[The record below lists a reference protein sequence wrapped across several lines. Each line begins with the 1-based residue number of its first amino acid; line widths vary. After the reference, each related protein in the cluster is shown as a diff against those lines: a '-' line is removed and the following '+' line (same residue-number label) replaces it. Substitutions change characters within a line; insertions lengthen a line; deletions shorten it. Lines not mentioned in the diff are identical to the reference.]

1 MKVEKKNSFNYY
13 YPDVSVQC
21 KEINSNEVEIENPF
35 LLVEVLSKS
44 TASTDKVKKLND
56 YLNIEELNGYLIID
70 QWTRRIELWRSFDDM
85 EIYNSGEQ
93 INISENLNFNVDEVY
108 EGLF

>member
-1 MKVEKKNSFNYY
+1 M
-13 YPDVSVQC
+13 QC

-35 LLVEVLSKS
+35 HLVEVLSKS